1 MLGPV
6 ESREQ
11 SAMIRSIPVAVSRST
26 LLAKEGE
33 MIGVSLLFIMQ
44 IAGQVN
50 STSDTASLV
59 EQLGSVRYA
68 DREDAARTL
77 QVLGKEAI
85 PALVAGRSSNDME
98 IRTRAEGLLHKI
110 EGSLLTE
117 PTMVRLDFEDV
128 PLPELVKSLAD
139 QAGMRICLF
148 PENSPRWKT
157 QRVSLQEPGPLPFWK
172 AIDRLCHVASLQSD
186 VEMSGLSARGEAT
199 LCLTDRITSPALPT
213 SDHGPFRVGLV
224 ELDFHSRVGFAP
236 APPQLPRKPVGRPGP
251 NRGDVAA
258 AKPMPV
264 TSVQCSAQFQLMAE
278 PRLGVTQC
286 GPPRILEARDDLDN
300 SLLAENRR
308 GMMLNRNSTFLTGTC
323 TSVIHLNVPLARPE
337 NPGRSIKTL
346 RGEVPLRVSARRP
359 DPLIVPLAG
368 AGGKTFVQGDVQ
380 LTIHDVRIGANS
392 RGRQIDLSVRE
403 RHEGVAPATD
413 DFSLHDPSSRL
424 ESHLLSIEILDA
436 QNRPLPWVQTD
447 LEMESS
453 RLTLTMSSSADAAEP
468 KELRYYRLTET
479 MVDVPFSFADVPMP

>member
-1 MLGPV
+1 
-6 ESREQ
+6 
-11 SAMIRSIPVAVSRST
+11 
-26 LLAKEGE
+26 

-44 IAGQVN
+44 IAGQVS
-50 STSDTASLV
+50 STSDAASLV

-117 PTMVRLDFEDV
+117 PTMVRLDFDDV
-128 PLPELVKSLAD
+128 PLPEVVKSLAD
-139 QAGMRICLF
+139 QTGMRICLF

-157 QRVSLQEPGPLPFWK
+157 QRVSLQEPGRLPFWK
-172 AIDRLCHVASLQSD
+172 AVDRLCHEASLQSD
-186 VEMSGLSARGEAT
+186 VEMADLPARGEAT
-199 LCLTDRITSPALPT
+199 LCLTEPITRPALPT

-224 ELDFHSRVGFAP
+224 GLEFQRHVGFAV
-236 APPQLPRKPVGRPGP
+236 APRLPRNPVGRPGA

-258 AKPMPV
+258 VQPRPV

-278 PRLGVTQC
+278 PRLGVSQC
-286 GPPRILEARDDLDN
+286 GPPRILEACDDHDN
-300 SLLAENRR
+300 SLLAENQR
-308 GMMLNRNSTFLTGTC
+308 GMMLSRNSTFPTGTC

-368 AGGKTFVQGDVQ
+368 AEGKTFVQGDVR
-380 LTIHDVRIGANS
+380 LTIHDVRMGPS
-392 RGRQIDLSVRE
+392 DRGRQIDLSVRE
-403 RHEGVAPATD
+403 GRSDGAPATD
-413 DFSLHDPSSRL
+413 DFSLQDPSSRL
-424 ESHLLSIEILDA
+424 ESHLLGIEILDA

-447 LEMESS
+447 LAMESS
-453 RLTLTMSSSADAAEP
+453 RLTLTMASSAAVAEP

-479 MVDVPFSFADVPMP
+479 IVDVPFAFADVPMP